1 MQIENEEGLNNFE
14 DILDASDG
22 IMVARGDLG
31 IGIPLEK
38 VFIAQ
43 KKIISC
49 CNIAGKPVIVATQ
62 MLDSMIEKPRPT
74 RAEVS
79 DVANAVL
86 DGADCVMLSGE
97 TAEGN
102 FRGAL
107 SLHSPIFSFLPHLHI
122 PPKGKYPAKAVTMM
136 NKICL
141 EAEATLLHQ
150 NKFDELCKETPKHTT
165 TVETTAIAAV
175 MASYRQN
182 AAAIITVTASGR

>member
-1 MQIENEEGLNNFE
+1 MQIENEEGLKNFE
-14 DILDASDG
+14 HILKASDG

-43 KKIISC
+43 KKITSC

-86 DGADCVMLSGE
+86 DGVDCVMLSGE

-102 FRGAL
+102 YRRCIEFPL
-107 SLHSPIFSFLPHLHI
+107 FQFLPHLHI
-122 PPKGKYPAKAVTMM
+122 PPKGKYPVEAVTMM
-136 NKICL
+136 DKICL

-175 MASYRQN
+175 MASYQRN